1 MCVWV
6 CLRTYTF
13 PHSFIRN
20 RRDYDDDDDDEQTP
34 QRQSITI
41 QIQIEMDT
49 LGQMALTAGG
59 SICCTYPHTQ
69 AEQTVGHNFRQM
81 GITEMPLPHFGMFDA
96 FHSLTSNDRHAV
108 CTIVRLT
115 MYSLTLVL
123 FSHSMRGD
131 DLSQW
136 VDLNKS
142 TTQHV
147 VLSVVCRSRL
157 LFLWHSPF
165 SRNLSGG
172 GGEGD

>member
-20 RRDYDDDDDDEQTP
+20 RRDYDDDDDDDEQTP

-81 GITEMPLPHFGMFDA
+81 GITEMPLPHFEMFDA

-108 CTIVRLT
+108 CTKTDYV
-115 MYSLTLVL
+115 
-123 FSHSMRGD
+123 FSHSSSL
-131 DLSQW
+131 LSLYAGW
-136 VDLNKS
+136 W
-142 TTQHV
+142 
-147 VLSVVCRSRL
+147 SVTMSRSQQVNNSACCLVCRLSIAIT
-157 LFLWHSPF
+157 FLWHSPF

-172 GGEGD
+172 GGDGG